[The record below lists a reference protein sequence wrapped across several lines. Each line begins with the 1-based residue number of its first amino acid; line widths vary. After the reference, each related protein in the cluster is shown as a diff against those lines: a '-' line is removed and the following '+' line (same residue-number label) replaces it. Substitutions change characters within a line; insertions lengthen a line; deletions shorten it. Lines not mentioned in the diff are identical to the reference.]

1 MSRPGADEA
10 ISPDGSG
17 DVVARL
23 LAAMV
28 RVLSGRP
35 VIATP
40 GDLTITAVA
49 IESELKRH
57 HLTHKHVDL
66 KDLFYQLRD
75 HHQNPVKHD
84 ADQLRTEI
92 EDLKRRLTEAN
103 AQRRKWKATAE
114 AYARA
119 IHLLTVENSKHSSA
133 ITRLR
138 AVDTTH
144 PTITPYASKEE
155 EGLWK

>member
-1 MSRPGADEA
+1 MSPAE
-10 ISPDGSG
+10 PDGAIAPDASG
-17 DVVARL
+17 EVVARL

-35 VIATP
+35 VNATP

-49 IESELKRH
+49 IESGLKRH

-75 HHQNPVKHD
+75 HHQNPVKDD
-84 ADQLRTEI
+84 AEQLRTEI
-92 EDLKRRLTEAN
+92 VDLKRRLTEAN

-119 IHLLTVENSKHSSA
+119 IHLLTVENSQEGSA
-133 ITRLR
+133 VTRLR
-138 AVDTTH
+138 AVDTT
-144 PTITPYASKEE
+144 PRTTTPHASEE
-155 EGLWK
+155 EHDV